1 MTNQLIVVAVDEC
14 AATFSFLNR
23 DNLRNLKK
31 IINTYAFIGKN
42 GLGKTKEGDMK
53 TPTGTYKIIKAFGI
67 EDNPGTSLPY
77 IKVDETYYWVD
88 DSHSKYYNQ
97 FVNINEVEKDWNSA
111 ERIIDEGI
119 AYKYALALDYNANG
133 EKQRGSAIFIHV
145 SKGIPTAGCI
155 AIPEDDMIKLMK
167 KIKEGCKVII
177 DYSSNISDYLDEG
190 D

>member
-14 AATFSFLNR
+14 AATFSFFNR

-88 DSHSKYYNQ
+88 DVNSKYYNKL
-97 FVNINEVEKDWNSA
+97 VSTKHVKRNWGSA
-111 ERIIDEGI
+111 EKIVEEEI
-119 AYKYALALDYNANG
+119 AYKYVLALNYNQECIPG
-133 EKQRGSAIFIHV
+133 LGSAIFIHV
-145 SKGIPTAGCI
+145 SKGSPTAGCI
-155 AIPEDDMIKLMK
+155 AIPERDMIEVMK
-167 KIKEGCKVII
+167 NINDDCTVII
-177 DYSSNISDYLDEG
+177 DKTENISVYSN
-190 D
+190 